1 MTHLVSKRF
10 TKNFALGV
18 LAGGV
23 SLVGLSGCNG
33 LELPIEVTIPISQGS
48 TIVAANAADGSAAV
62 VLSAFCDL
70 FSEEELDALIRQ
82 FGGDV
87 VADIVDITG
96 VELDKVTVT
105 ATSGNFD
112 SFTTADLNM
121 IFLGAD
127 PLPLGSVEDN
137 VGLGTVFDLTQ
148 DVPVDLLNDLEDGEC
163 GAPTLLLDGEQP
175 EGDITFNTTATLQ
188 VYTRLSL

>member
-1 MTHLVSKRF
+1 MTQIFSKRF
-10 TKNFALGV
+10 TIKATFGL
-18 LAGGV
+18 LAAG
-23 SLVGLSGCNG
+23 LTLTGLSGCNG
-33 LELPIEVTIPISQGS
+33 LELPVEVTIPVSTGS
-48 TIVAANAADGSAAV
+48 TIVAANAADGSATV

-112 SFTTADLNM
+112 SFSTADLDM
-121 IFLGAD
+121 IFLGDA
-127 PLPLGSVEDN
+127 PLPLGSAEDSE
-137 VGLGTVFDLTQ
+137 GLGTVFELTQ
-148 DVPVDLLNDLEDGEC
+148 GVPVDLLNDLEDGEC
-163 GAPTLLLDGEQP
+163 GAPTLELNGEQP
-175 EGDITFNTTATLQ
+175 EADITFNTTATLQ

>member
-1 MTHLVSKRF
+1 MTHSVTKYF
-10 TKNFALGV
+10 TKNFAFGV
-18 LAGGV
+18 LAAGV
-23 SLVGLSGCNG
+23 ALTGLSGCNG
-33 LELPIEVTIPISQGS
+33 LAIPIEVTIPVSSGS
-48 TIVAANAADGSAAV
+48 TIVAANEADGTV
-62 VLSAFCDL
+62 TIVLSAFCDL

-105 ATSGNFD
+105 ATSGDFS

-121 IFLGAD
+121 IFLGDA
-127 PLPLGSVEDN
+127 PLPLGAAEDSE
-137 VGLGTVFDLTQ
+137 GLGTVFDLTQ

-163 GAPTLLLDGEQP
+163 GAPTLELNGEQP
-175 EGDITFNTTATLQ
+175 DADITFSTTATLQ

>member
-1 MTHLVSKRF
+1 MTQISTKRF
-10 TKNFALGV
+10 TIKAAFGLCAAGLALT
-18 LAGGV
+18 
-23 SLVGLSGCNG
+23 SLSGCNG
-33 LELPIEVTIPISQGS
+33 LELPVEVTIPISTGS
-48 TIVAANAADGSAAV
+48 TIVAANEADGSATV

-96 VELDKVTVT
+96 VELEKVTVT

-112 SFTTADLNM
+112 NFTTADLDM
-121 IFLGAD
+121 IFLGEA
-127 PLPLGSVEDN
+127 PLPLGSATDN
-137 VGLGTVFDLTQ
+137 AGLGTGFELTQ
-148 DVPVDLLNDLEDGEC
+148 EVPVDLLNDLEEGEC
-163 GAPTLLLDGEQP
+163 GAPTLVLDGEQP
-175 EGDITFNTTATLQ
+175 DADITFNTTATLQ

>member
-1 MTHLVSKRF
+1 MTQVFSKRF
-10 TKNFALGV
+10 TMKIALGM
-18 LAGGV
+18 LAGGL
-23 SLVGLSGCNG
+23 SITGLSGCDG
-33 LELPIEVTIPISQGS
+33 LELPIEVTIPVSSGS
-48 TIVAANAADGSAAV
+48 TIVAANEADGSVTV

-105 ATSGNFD
+105 ATSGDFD
-112 SFTTADLNM
+112 SFDTADLNM
-121 IFLGAD
+121 IFLGEA
-127 PLPLGSVEDN
+127 PLPLGSAEDN
-137 VGLGTVFDLTQ
+137 AGLGTVFDLTQ
-148 DVPVDLLNDLEDGEC
+148 DIPVDLLNDLEDGEC
-163 GAPTLLLDGEQP
+163 GAPTLELNGEQP
-175 EGDITFNTTATLQ
+175 DADITFNTTATLQ

>member
-1 MTHLVSKRF
+1 MTQIFSKRF
-10 TKNFALGV
+10 TIKATFGLLAAGLALN
-18 LAGGV
+18 
-23 SLVGLSGCNG
+23 GLSGCNG
-33 LELPIEVTIPISQGS
+33 LELPVEVTIPVSTGS
-48 TIVAANAADGSAAV
+48 TIVAANAADGSATV

-112 SFTTADLNM
+112 SFSTADLDM
-121 IFLGAD
+121 IFLGDA
-127 PLPLGSVEDN
+127 PLPLGSAEDSE
-137 VGLGTVFDLTQ
+137 GLGTVFELTQ
-148 DVPVDLLNDLEDGEC
+148 GVPVDLLNDLEDGEC
-163 GAPTLLLDGEQP
+163 GAPTLELNGEQP
-175 EGDITFNTTATLQ
+175 EADITFNTTATLQ